1 MSDNRTFSTQTPP
14 NSCILNDMAIKRDR
28 KMTLRLSA
36 DEEALRDEI
45 ARRTGTPAAV
55 VMRQAMIEKGERMG
69 VHLNQEKPPAR
80 GRGHK

>member
-1 MSDNRTFSTQTPP
+1 
-14 NSCILNDMAIKRDR
+14 
-28 KMTLRLSA
+28 MTLRLSA

-69 VHLNQEKPPAR
+69 VHLKQEKPPAR
-80 GRGHK
+80 GRGRER